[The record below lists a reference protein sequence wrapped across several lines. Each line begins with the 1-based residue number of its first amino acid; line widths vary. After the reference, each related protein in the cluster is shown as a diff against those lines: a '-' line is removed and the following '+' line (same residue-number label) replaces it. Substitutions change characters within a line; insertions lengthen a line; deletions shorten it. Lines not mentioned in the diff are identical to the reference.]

1 MTYKWEFAPG
11 SEISIAWKNS
21 ISEENDKMNLSYL
34 KNFKETLA
42 ADQANSISIKILYYI
57 DYNSIIKKRK
67 TARG

>member
-21 ISEENDKMNLSYL
+21 ISEENSKMNLSYF

-57 DYNSIIKKRK
+57 DYSSIIKRK